1 MRKLL
6 RDIVKRVAPEKAYLE
21 LQPQLQRVV
30 AHVLE
35 ECGTM
40 ADFGTVFAMEPFMK
54 LLTFFDAETQ
64 TQNCKMVLDAFSK
77 AQGTTADPVL
87 VSSLMQV
94 ARGSATTHVT

>member
-1 MRKLL
+1 M
-6 RDIVKRVAPEKAYLE
+6 KRVAPEKAYLE

-54 LLTFFDAETQ
+54 LLRKPKALQTRITNLLPNRLPSMTQ
-64 TQNCKMVLDAFSK
+64 SS
-77 AQGTTADPVL
+77 TAPAPR
-87 VSSLMQV
+87 S
-94 ARGSATTHVT
+94 AGS